1 MPGPPSYITDERALI
16 ARLHRV
22 EGQVQAL
29 QRQVRRQA
37 PCTDILIQLS
47 AATKALDSVAL
58 VLLDHHLRHCVAP
71 TPDPIERNHRLD
83 EASRAIRLLVHSQ
96 A

>member
-1 MPGPPSYITDERALI
+1 MTGSQSYITDERALI
-16 ARLHRV
+16 GRLHRV
-22 EGQVQAL
+22 EGQVRGL
-29 QRQVRRQA
+29 QRQVHSQA

-58 VLLDHHLRHCVAP
+58 VLLDQHLRHCVAP
-71 TPDPIERNHRLD
+71 ATDPIERHDRLD

>member
-58 VLLDHHLRHCVAP
+58 VLLDQHLRHCVAP
-71 TPDPIERNHRLD
+71 TPDPIERNDRLD

>member
-47 AATKALDSVAL
+47 AATRPSTAWPSSSSTTTCDTA
-58 VLLDHHLRHCVAP
+58 
-71 TPDPIERNHRLD
+71 
-83 EASRAIRLLVHSQ
+83 
-96 A
+96 

>member
-1 MPGPPSYITDERALI
+1 MTRSPSYITDERALI
-16 ARLHRV
+16 GRLNRV
-22 EGQVQAL
+22 EGQVRAL
-29 QRQVRRQA
+29 QRQVRSQA

-58 VLLDHHLRHCVAP
+58 VLLDHHLRYCVAL
-71 TPDPIERNHRLD
+71 TPDLIERNDSLD